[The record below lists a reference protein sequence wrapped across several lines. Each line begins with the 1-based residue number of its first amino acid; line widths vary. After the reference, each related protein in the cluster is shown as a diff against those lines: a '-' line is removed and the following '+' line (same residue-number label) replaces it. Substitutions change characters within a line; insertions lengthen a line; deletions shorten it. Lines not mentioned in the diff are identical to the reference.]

1 MSAIY
6 IAFAIFMMIAMV
18 GFAVFIFYRGIQ
30 QKRSINYIHKINPQI
45 IEKDYRPVLTSR

>member
-6 IAFAIFMMIAMV
+6 IAFTVFTIIAMI
-18 GFAVFIFYRGIQ
+18 GFAVVMFSRGIQ
-30 QKRSINYIHKINPQI
+30 QKRAVNYVHKINPQI